1 MGMYRKAYCS
11 ICKRSYDIR
20 LNKKEQ
26 VCKRCGQRLEFG
38 DNLYIDYYVDGRRKR
53 EKIGPDKRQA
63 KNVLRKRQVQIAENR
78 FFDIKKEPKVL
89 FEDIAKIYLDYART
103 NKKSYKSDE
112 LHLKQLATFF
122 GGKYLYQIN
131 PLMIEE
137 YKKTRSEKVSK
148 ATVNRELATMKHMFN
163 KAIQWKRAN
172 KNPVREVK
180 LFREDN
186 RRLRYLEK
194 WEIKALIEAC
204 SNHLI
209 PIVITALNTGLRKGN
224 ILNLKW
230 GDINFEQEI
239 IFVKESKSGE
249 SLEIPMNGLL
259 VKTLKSI
266 KRNPKSPYVFCNK
279 EGKPYGAVRTSFSRA
294 LRKAGISNFRFHD
307 LRHTFASHL
316 IMAGVDLVTVKEL
329 LGHKSIEMTL
339 RYAHLSPHHK
349 RWAVERLASQ
359 MDTIW
364 TPEPI
369 LKMQELPIFVGKRP
383 LAQRSEHLT
392 HNPSVEG
399 SNPSGPTI
407 PTKGRDNLEAV
418 RPRDLS

>member
-1 MGMYRKAYCS
+1 MGIY
-11 ICKRSYDIR
+11 KRGE
-20 LNKKEQ
+20 NW
-26 VCKRCGQRLEFG
+26 F
-38 DNLYIDYYVDGRRKR
+38 IDYYVNGKRKR
-53 EKIGPDKRQA
+53 EKIGPDKRLA
-63 KNVLRKRQVQIAENR
+63 KNILRKRKVQIAENR
-78 FFDIKKEPKVL
+78 FLDIKKKPKVL
-89 FEDIAKIYLDYART
+89 FENMAKVYLDYART

-131 PLMIEE
+131 PLMIEQ
-137 YKKTRSEKVSK
+137 YKKARREKVSK

-163 KAIQWKRAN
+163 KAIQWKKAN
-172 KNPVREVK
+172 KNPVREVN

-194 WEIKALIEAC
+194 WEIKALMEVC
-204 SNHLI
+204 SDHLR
-209 PIVITALNTGLRKGN
+209 PIVITALNTGLRKSK

-230 GDINFEQEI
+230 EDINFEQEI
-239 IFVKESKSGE
+239 IFVKETKSGE

-279 EGKPYGAVRTSFSRA
+279 EGKPYGAVRTSFHHA

-316 IMAGVDLVTVKEL
+316 VMAGVDLVTVKEL

-349 RWAVERLASQ
+349 RWAVETLTSQ

-364 TPEPI
+364 TPRPI
-369 LKMQELPIFVGKRP
+369 PEKEKLPIFVGKGP
-383 LAQRSEHLT
+383 LAQRLEHLT

-399 SNPSGPTI
+399 SNPSGPTR
-407 PTKGRDNLEAV
+407 GD
-418 RPRDLS
+418 